1 VRPATDRKLGSAVAE
16 GYDPPAQWEGLAI
29 LVSINGKPAVEL
41 TAKLARQVR
50 VLKGPA
56 VVTGVAR
63 SPEETVEATRKG
75 LLILYVGAGGLAGVI
90 GAGALAAAAA
100 YEPRDL
106 VLAAPLYLAVG
117 GVLWVL
123 LRYVFRRNLAKAQAR
138 AEALAATLPAGAA
151 VRIDDAGIGFAGRT
165 VAWTD
170 VGIDEVGV
178 AVASSEDSTSYYVD
192 RLVLSLGGR
201 RLVLDMIAFK
211 NGRDVV
217 SQAWRRLQPP

>member
-1 VRPATDRKLGSAVAE
+1 MVRRALG
-16 GYDPPAQWEGLAI
+16 GRAI

-50 VLKGPA
+50 VRKGPA

-75 LLILYVGAGGLAGVI
+75 LFILYGGAGAFAALI

-106 VLAAPLYLAVG
+106 VVALPLYLIVAG
-117 GVLWVL
+117 FLWFF
-123 LRYVFRRNLAKAQAR
+123 LRYMLRRNLAKAQAR
-138 AEALAATLPAGAA
+138 AEALAATLPAGSS

-170 VGIDEVGV
+170 VGVDEVGV
-178 AVASSEDSTSYYVD
+178 AVASSEDSTTYFVD
-192 RLVLSLGGR
+192 RLALSLAGR
-201 RLVLDMIAFK
+201 KLVLDMIAFK

>member
-1 VRPATDRKLGSAVAE
+1 
-16 GYDPPAQWEGLAI
+16 
-29 LVSINGKPAVEL
+29 VEL

-50 VLKGPA
+50 VRKGPA

-75 LLILYVGAGGLAGVI
+75 LLILYVGAGGLAALI

-106 VLAAPLYLAVG
+106 ILVLPLYLVVAG
-117 GVLWVL
+117 FLWVL
-123 LRYVFRRNLAKAQAR
+123 LRFVLRRNLAKAQAR

-151 VRIDDAGIGFAGRT
+151 VRIDDAGIGFGGRT
-165 VAWTD
+165 IGWSE
-170 VGIDEVGV
+170 VGVDEVGV
-178 AVASSEDSTSYYVD
+178 AVASTEDSTSYYVD
-192 RLVLSLGGR
+192 RLALSLGGR
-201 RLVLDMIAFK
+201 KLVLDMIAFK
-211 NGRDVV
+211 NGRDVI